1 MRIGPYEDS
10 LQTLM
15 WGEARR
21 LARAMSALT
30 TKADMLGASIDVC

>member
-15 WGEARR
+15 WGEASR
-21 LARAMSALT
+21 LARAMSAMGQMLT
-30 TKADMLGASIDVC
+30 